1 MPELKKE
8 FLDTGIAKIEF
19 RHFPLDIAAFN
30 ASKVAQCKNDGNSD
44 ILESL
49 YANQQKWVKGSSI
62 QEANKNLQKF
72 LKNEGFSIDFDS
84 CVNNKEIEDFV
95 LNDRIDG
102 SKNFKVSSTPTII
115 INNKKFEKAL
125 TYKNLKK
132 ALEKEV
138 ELKYDLERNVNLV
151 SFRRGKIDISF
162 NEKLNKNFIKNL
174 TEKLLIW
181 TGERWIISLSQEIGQ
196 KTLYESRLEN
206 SKNEFLSAKNNKITK
221 EVMGYFSDAEISRIE
236 KMDKSDD

>member
-1 MPELKKE
+1 MKKIIFLLLILFTTVLNVQAEEIKRITVGNKDAKITIIAFESLTCSHCANFHKNVFPELKKE

-84 CVNNKEIEDFV
+84 CVNNKKIEDFV

-102 SKNFKVSSTPTII
+102 TKNFKVSSTPTII

-132 ALEKEV
+132 ALEK
-138 ELKYDLERNVNLV
+138 
-151 SFRRGKIDISF
+151 
-162 NEKLNKNFIKNL
+162 
-174 TEKLLIW
+174 LI
-181 TGERWIISLSQEIGQ
+181 
-196 KTLYESRLEN
+196 
-206 SKNEFLSAKNNKITK
+206 
-221 EVMGYFSDAEISRIE
+221 
-236 KMDKSDD
+236 

>member
-1 MPELKKE
+1 MKKIIFLLVIFLNVLSNAHAEEIKRIVVGKEDAKITIIAFESLTCSHCANFHKNVFPELKKE

-102 SKNFKVSSTPTII
+102 TKNFKVSSTPTII

-132 ALEKEV
+132 ALEK
-138 ELKYDLERNVNLV
+138 
-151 SFRRGKIDISF
+151 
-162 NEKLNKNFIKNL
+162 
-174 TEKLLIW
+174 LI
-181 TGERWIISLSQEIGQ
+181 
-196 KTLYESRLEN
+196 
-206 SKNEFLSAKNNKITK
+206 
-221 EVMGYFSDAEISRIE
+221 
-236 KMDKSDD
+236 